1 MALAVLLAWAGLS
14 TPDMASAT
22 SLRFHGNGTGG
33 IDRVKIRIDGP
44 ATPADVGASSFT
56 LEWWMRA
63 LPGENT
69 STAEADVV
77 CDTNDGWITGNIVF
91 DRDVFGDGDQGD
103 FGVALIG
110 GRIAFGVERWRRR
123 EHDLRRHGGHG
134 WRVAPRR
141 RDAPEVD
148 R

>member
-1 MALAVLLAWAGLS
+1 MLAVLLAWAGLS

-33 IDRVKIRIDGP
+33 IDRVMIRIDGP

-69 STAEADVV
+69 STADADVV
-77 CDTNDGWITGNIVF
+77 CDTTDGWITGNIVF

-103 FGVALIG
+103 FGVSLIG
-110 GRIAFGVERWRRR
+110 GRIAFGVSAGAAGNTICGATVVTDGE
-123 EHDLRRHGGHG
+123 
-134 WRVAPRR
+134 
-141 RDAPEVD
+141 
-148 R
+148 